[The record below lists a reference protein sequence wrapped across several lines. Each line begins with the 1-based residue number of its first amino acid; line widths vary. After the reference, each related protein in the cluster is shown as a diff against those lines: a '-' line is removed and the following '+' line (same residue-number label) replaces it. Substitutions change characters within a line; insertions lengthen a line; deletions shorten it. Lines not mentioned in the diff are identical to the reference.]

1 MPRIERTRVSR
12 EDLLAI
18 LAYHR
23 AASPQ
28 AARRVHRAIDETL
41 HFLAQNPGAGPKREE
56 LAPGLR
62 SFPVSR
68 YHHYLILYRPLDA
81 GIQVIRV
88 LHGARDLPPLLSG
101 Q

>member
-1 MPRIERTRVSR
+1 MSRIERTAVSR

-18 LAYHR
+18 LAFYR

-28 AARRVHRAIDETL
+28 AARRIHRAINETL
-41 HFLAQNPGAGPKREE
+41 HFLAENPAAGPKREE
-56 LAPGLR
+56 LARDLR
-62 SFPVSR
+62 SFPVSHYR
-68 YHHYLILYRPLDA
+68 HYLILYRPIAD

-88 LHGARDLPPLLSG
+88 LHGARDLPPLLRG